1 MSGVGRGGG
10 KVEFSCKHASFEGG
24 FEGGEG
30 VFGVVEQKI
39 LEGCFFGEEE
49 GHERLKGR
57 GSVRQGLGLLSRL
70 EDDFFVGLC
79 LSCVADGVCEVGHDE
94 GSGEGLCGM
103 GEDGF
108 EEFPFAQVEVEVVGF
123 SEGDGRHVRGGLSGS
138 FGGELWRRAFVEELG
153 GELLAESFCR
163 GAWGG
168 RDGAG
173 RSRTD
178 GLLRAKQA
186 LCQLSYSPESGDW
199 EKYSIGGEGARG
211 KNGIFGAETWIFT
224 RFDAK
229 CPFVH
234 ENT

>member
-10 KVEFSCKHASFEGG
+10 EVEFSCEHAS

-79 LSCVADGVCEVGHDE
+79 LSCVADGFCEVGHDE
-94 GSGEGLCGM
+94 GSGEGLCGV

-108 EEFPFAQVEVEVVGF
+108 EEFPFAQMEVEVVGF
-123 SEGDGRHVRGGLSGS
+123 SEGDGRHVRGAC
-138 FGGELWRRAFVEELG
+138 RRAWRGSFVEEL
-153 GELLAESFCR
+153 LSRSFCR
-163 GAWGG
+163 GAWRGG
-168 RDGAG
+168 MELDGVEPTASCVQSR
-173 RSRTD
+173 RS
-178 GLLRAKQA
+178 A
-186 LCQLSYSPESGDW
+186 
-199 EKYSIGGEGARG
+199 
-211 KNGIFGAETWIFT
+211 N
-224 RFDAK
+224 
-229 CPFVH
+229 
-234 ENT
+234 